1 MKKATT
7 YAKDALTRNLKPFNP
22 NSSTYHAILF
32 KVHGKK
38 AKILVKSNSFDQI
51 FSELKNLK
59 IIPSKNII
67 KPYKPKHKL
76 RLWEDLD
83 GIRDLIKKHE

>member
-7 YAKDALTRNLKPFNP
+7 YAKDSLTRNLKPFNP
-22 NSSTYHAILF
+22 NTNTSTYHAILF
-32 KVHGKK
+32 KVHAEK
-38 AKILVKSNSFDQI
+38 AKILVKSNSFDQL

-59 IIPSKNII
+59 VEKKRPE
-67 KPYKPKHKL
+67 PRKPKFKL